1 MFKICVF
8 TTALLAVIA
17 TTSAASLNPAARAAD
32 NALYSRYVCRN
43 RPDGYKTMV
52 PGSCSSY
59 YQCYNGASVKVDCP
73 AYYDGVKNICV
84 DRNPGC
90 IEDLAKYPAAAKDV
104 SNNPCSGK
112 VSGYVVG
119 QNQAQWYQCNNSNVI
134 SSGVCPSG
142 QEYNL
147 VLLQCGVKS
156 SCGGD
161 DQPPCQGQ
169 TTTPPPCT
177 TTTTPCTTTTT
188 TCTTTTTTCT
198 TTTTTCSTTPT
209 PTKTVTP
216 TPTKTF
222 TNTDSNSNTNTETNT
237 DTNTDTNTNY
247 LLNFTNTD
255 SNYLLNY
262 TDSNT
267 NSNSLHNNPAPCTTT
282 PAPCTTTPAPC
293 TTTPAPCTTPP
304 PVCPSSLQISNQAS
318 APTYS
323 KPIVQSLRP
332 NTFVRPAQQ
341 PTSNMMVL
349 PPQSHESN
357 MDLYMRYVCKGKPNG
372 FMLPSLRSCNEY
384 FICRNE
390 ETLKASCGDKFFNS
404 LKGQCDLPEN
414 TGCIQPYQQR
424 N

>member
-8 TTALLAVIA
+8 TSALLAVIA

-188 TCTTTTTTCT
+188 PCTTTTTPCTTTTTPCTTTTTT
-198 TTTTTCSTTPT
+198 
-209 PTKTVTP
+209 
-216 TPTKTF
+216 
-222 TNTDSNSNTNTETNT
+222 
-237 DTNTDTNTNY
+237 
-247 LLNFTNTD
+247 
-255 SNYLLNY
+255 
-262 TDSNT
+262 
-267 NSNSLHNNPAPCTTT
+267 PAPCTTT

-304 PVCPSSLQISNQAS
+304 PVCPSSLQVSNQAS